1 MWGADWEQGEA
12 MNNARMESE
21 EKERARAKRG
31 ADTGVEEMEKCHK
44 ISRPIHI
51 VAVAMASPDA
61 EALDVEKRK
70 KEKKKDKEKRRE
82 KKGKEAQRGTPR
94 DGSKKCFF

>member
-1 MWGADWEQGEA
+1 

-61 EALDVEKRK
+61 EALDVVRACAVSEMKKRD
-70 KEKKKDKEKRRE
+70 E
-82 KKGKEAQRGTPR
+82 
-94 DGSKKCFF
+94 